1 MRHPMRPNFRLAAAI
16 ALSASF
22 PLGACERSE
31 PATPTAPPR
40 ALATDRAD
48 ASASSNAPPQER
60 AVLAAMQ
67 AYKQAVLD
75 SDVDALARI
84 WADDYTFIS
93 PQGMLV
99 TRAERLANFASG
111 NTNVGV
117 IDDEREI
124 TVHVHGDG
132 AVVQNL
138 STLRGTFSGQPTATD
153 LHGTFVWIRQNGRWQ
168 LLTNQLTAVVP

>member
-1 MRHPMRPNFRLAAAI
+1 MRPTHRYPAVI
-16 ALSASF
+16 ALGASL
-22 PLGACERSE
+22 PLGACGRSE

-40 ALATDRAD
+40 ALATGAAYARTSD
-48 ASASSNAPPQER
+48 NAPPQER
-60 AVLAAMQ
+60 AVLAAMEE
-67 AYKQAVLD
+67 YKQAVLD

-84 WADDYTFIS
+84 WADDYTFIN
-93 PQGMLV
+93 PQGALV

-124 TVHVHGDG
+124 TVRVSGD
-132 AVVQNL
+132 AAMVQNL

-153 LHGTFVWIRQNGRWQ
+153 LRGTFVWARQKGRWQ
-168 LLTNQLTAVVP
+168 LLTNQLTSVVP

>member
-1 MRHPMRPNFRLAAAI
+1 MRPTHRYPAVI
-16 ALSASF
+16 ALGASL

-31 PATPTAPPR
+31 PATPTVPSR
-40 ALATDRAD
+40 AVAAD
-48 ASASSNAPPQER
+48 AAFTRTSDNAPPQER
-60 AVLAAMQ
+60 AVLAAMED
-67 AYKQAVLD
+67 YKQAVLD

-84 WADDYTFIS
+84 WADGYTFIN
-93 PQGMLV
+93 PQGVLV

-124 TVHVHGDG
+124 TVWVSGD
-132 AVVQNL
+132 AAMVQNL

-153 LHGTFVWIRQNGRWQ
+153 LRGTFVWARQKGRWQ
-168 LLTNQLTAVVP
+168 LLTNQLTPVVP

>member
-1 MRHPMRPNFRLAAAI
+1 M
-16 ALSASF
+16 
-22 PLGACERSE
+22 
-31 PATPTAPPR
+31 
-40 ALATDRAD
+40 
-48 ASASSNAPPQER
+48 
-60 AVLAAMQ
+60 LAAMEE
-67 AYKQAVLD
+67 YKQAVLD

-84 WADDYTFIS
+84 WADDYTFIN
-93 PQGMLV
+93 PQGALV

-153 LHGTFVWIRQNGRWQ
+153 LRGTFVWARQKGRWQ
-168 LLTNQLTAVVP
+168 LLTNQLTPVVP

>member
-1 MRHPMRPNFRLAAAI
+1 MRTCVRIAAVI
-16 ALSASF
+16 SFASIV

-31 PATPTAPPR
+31 TRTPTAPSH
-40 ALATDRAD
+40 AVATEPA
-48 ASASSNAPPQER
+48 ASVSGNAPAQER
-60 AVLAAMQ
+60 AVLAAME

-75 SDVDALARI
+75 SDVEALAGI
-84 WADDYTFIS
+84 WAADYTFIN
-93 PQGMLV
+93 PQGVLV

-132 AVVQNL
+132 AMVQNL

-153 LHGTFVWIRQNGRWQ
+153 LRGTFVWILQNGRWQ
-168 LLTNQLTAVVP
+168 LLTNQLTPVVP

>member
-1 MRHPMRPNFRLAAAI
+1 MRPTHRFPAVI
-16 ALSASF
+16 ALGASL

-31 PATPTAPPR
+31 PATPTAPSR
-40 ALATDRAD
+40 AVAAGAAFARTSD
-48 ASASSNAPPQER
+48 NAPPQER

-67 AYKQAVLD
+67 EYKQAALD

-84 WADDYTFIS
+84 WANDYTFIN
-93 PQGMLV
+93 PQGALV

-124 TVHVHGDG
+124 TVHVHGDE
-132 AVVQNL
+132 AMVQNL

-153 LHGTFVWIRQNGRWQ
+153 LRGTFVWIRENGRWQ
-168 LLTNQLTAVVP
+168 LLTNQLTPVVP

>member
-1 MRHPMRPNFRLAAAI
+1 MRPPFRTVTAI
-16 ALSASF
+16 ALASS
-22 PLGACERSE
+22 LAIGGCGRSE
-31 PATPTAPPR
+31 PATPTAPSLT
-40 ALATDRAD
+40 LATEPA
-48 ASASSNAPPQER
+48 ASVSSNAPPQER
-60 AVLAAMQ
+60 AVLAAMED
-67 AYKQAVLD
+67 YKQAVLD
-75 SDVDALARI
+75 SDVAALARI
-84 WADDYTFIS
+84 WADDYTFIN
-93 PQGMLV
+93 PQGALV

-153 LHGTFVWIRQNGRWQ
+153 LRGTFVWIRLNGRWQ
-168 LLTNQLTAVVP
+168 LLTNQLTPVAP

>member
-1 MRHPMRPNFRLAAAI
+1 MPRYIRVAAVISLASI
-16 ALSASF
+16 S
-22 PLGACERSE
+22 PLAACERTDTR
-31 PATPTAPPR
+31 TPTAPS
-40 ALATDRAD
+40 LAVATEPAA
-48 ASASSNAPPQER
+48 ASVSSNAPAQER
-60 AVLAAMQ
+60 AVLAAMA
-67 AYKQAVLD
+67 AYKRAILD

-84 WADDYTFIS
+84 WADDYTFIN
-93 PQGMLV
+93 PQGALV

-153 LHGTFVWIRQNGRWQ
+153 LRGTFVWIRQNGRWQ
-168 LLTNQLTAVVP
+168 LLTNQLTPVIP

>member
-1 MRHPMRPNFRLAAAI
+1 MRPTHRFPAVI
-16 ALSASF
+16 ALGASL

-31 PATPTAPPR
+31 PATPTAPSR
-40 ALATDRAD
+40 AVAAGPAFDRTSD
-48 ASASSNAPPQER
+48 NAPQER

-67 AYKQAVLD
+67 EYKQAVLD

-84 WADDYTFIS
+84 WADDYTFIN
-93 PQGMLV
+93 PQGALV

-124 TVHVHGDG
+124 TVHVHGNG
-132 AVVQNL
+132 AMVQNL

-153 LHGTFVWIRQNGRWQ
+153 LRGTFVWIRENGRWQ
-168 LLTNQLTAVVP
+168 LLTNQLTPVVP

>member
-1 MRHPMRPNFRLAAAI
+1 MRPTHRYPAVI
-16 ALSASF
+16 ALGASL
-22 PLGACERSE
+22 PLGACGRSE

-40 ALATDRAD
+40 ALATGAAYARTSD
-48 ASASSNAPPQER
+48 NAPPQER
-60 AVLAAMQ
+60 AVLAAMEE
-67 AYKQAVLD
+67 YKQAVLD

-84 WADDYTFIS
+84 WADDYTFIN
-93 PQGMLV
+93 PQGALV

-153 LHGTFVWIRQNGRWQ
+153 LRGTFVWIRENGRWQ
-168 LLTNQLTAVVP
+168 LLTNQLTPVVP

>member
-1 MRHPMRPNFRLAAAI
+1 MPKYIQVAAVI
-16 ALSASF
+16 SVASVY
-22 PLGACERSE
+22 PLGGCERSE
-31 PATPTAPPR
+31 RATPTAPS
-40 ALATDRAD
+40 LTFATAAA
-48 ASASSNAPPQER
+48 ASVSSNAAPQER

-67 AYKQAVLD
+67 EYKQAVLD

-84 WADDYTFIS
+84 WADDYTFIN
-93 PQGMLV
+93 PQGALV

-111 NTNVGV
+111 NTNVGM

-153 LHGTFVWIRQNGRWQ
+153 LRGTFVWIREKGRWQ
-168 LLTNQLTAVVP
+168 LLTNQLTPVVP

>member
-1 MRHPMRPNFRLAAAI
+1 MRPTHRYPAVI
-16 ALSASF
+16 ALGASL
-22 PLGACERSE
+22 PLGACGRSE

-40 ALATDRAD
+40 ALATGAAYARTSD
-48 ASASSNAPPQER
+48 NAPPQER
-60 AVLAAMQ
+60 AVLAAMEE
-67 AYKQAVLD
+67 YKQAVLD

-84 WADDYTFIS
+84 WADDYTFIN
-93 PQGMLV
+93 PQGALV

-124 TVHVHGDG
+124 TVRVSGD
-132 AVVQNL
+132 AAMVQNL

-153 LHGTFVWIRQNGRWQ
+153 LRGTFVWARQKGRWQ
-168 LLTNQLTAVVP
+168 LLTNQLTPVVP

>member
-1 MRHPMRPNFRLAAAI
+1 MRPSFRLAAAI
-16 ALSASF
+16 ALSASL

-31 PATPTAPPR
+31 PNTPTAPSR
-40 ALATDRAD
+40 AMAAG
-48 ASASSNAPPQER
+48 ASFTRASSNAPPQER
-60 AVLAAMQ
+60 AVLAAMEE
-67 AYKQAVLD
+67 YKQAVLD

-84 WADDYTFIS
+84 WADDYTFIN
-93 PQGMLV
+93 PQGALV

-124 TVHVHGDG
+124 TVHVRGD
-132 AVVQNL
+132 AAMVQNL

-153 LHGTFVWIRQNGRWQ
+153 LRGTFVWIRQKGGWQ
-168 LLTNQLTAVVP
+168 LLTNQLTPVVQ